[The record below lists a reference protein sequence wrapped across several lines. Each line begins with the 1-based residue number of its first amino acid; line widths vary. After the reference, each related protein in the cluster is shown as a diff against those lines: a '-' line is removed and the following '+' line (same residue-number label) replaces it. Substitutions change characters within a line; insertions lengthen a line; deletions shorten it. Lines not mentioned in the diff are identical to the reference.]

1 MGVRLHMRRIGLC
14 LVMALIAV
22 GSGSFMSVAGVPLGL
37 SLAADEQIAD
47 ETSGETIARGNAEL
61 NVEKHMI
68 RGTADTIEVRPKID
82 EVLFVGRAVVK
93 VGRETYQSDKVSCT
107 LNFARCAA
115 VNADQP
121 LPASA
126 LGAAEIKPR

>member
-1 MGVRLHMRRIGLC
+1 MRRIIGATIL
-14 LVMALIAV
+14 AV
-22 GSGSFMSVAGVPLGL
+22 AVAVSGAPMSVAGVPRGL

-47 ETSGETIARGNAEL
+47 EVSGETIARGNAEL
-61 NVEKHMI
+61 NVEKYQI
-68 RGTADTIEVRPKID
+68 RGTADQIEVRPKIN

-107 LNFARCAA
+107 LNFARCTA
-115 VNADQP
+115 VSADQP

-126 LGAAEIKPR
+126 LGAEGITQR

>member
-1 MGVRLHMRRIGLC
+1 MRRIDQCIVL
-14 LVMALIAV
+14 ALFAI
-22 GSGSFMSVAGVPLGL
+22 GGHSVVSLAGVPSGL
-37 SLAADEQIAD
+37 TLAADEQIAD
-47 ETSGETIARGNAEL
+47 ETTGETIARGNAEL
-61 NVEKHMI
+61 NVEKHLI

>member
-1 MGVRLHMRRIGLC
+1 MRRIDQCIVL
-14 LVMALIAV
+14 ALFAL
-22 GSGSFMSVAGVPLGL
+22 GSGSFVSLAGVPSGL
-37 SLAADEQIAD
+37 TLAADEQFAD

-61 NVEKHMI
+61 NVEKHLI

-93 VGRETYQSDKVSCT
+93 IGPETYQSDKVSCT

-121 LPASA
+121 LPAPA

>member
-1 MGVRLHMRRIGLC
+1 MRRFRNCIGL
-14 LVMALIAV
+14 ALLAL
-22 GSGSFMSVAGVPLGL
+22 GSSSLICAAGVPQGL

-47 ETSGETIARGNAEL
+47 EVSGETIARGNAEL
-61 NVEKHMI
+61 NVEKYRI
-68 RGTADTIEVRPKID
+68 RGTADAIEVRPKID
-82 EVLFVGRAVVK
+82 EVLFSGRAVVK
-93 VGRETYQSDKVSCT
+93 VGRETYRSDKVSCT
-107 LNFARCAA
+107 LDFARCAA

>member
-1 MGVRLHMRRIGLC
+1 MRRIDQCIVL
-14 LVMALIAV
+14 ALFAL
-22 GSGSFMSVAGVPLGL
+22 GSGSFVSLAGVPSGL
-37 SLAADEQIAD
+37 TLAADEQIAD

-61 NVEKHMI
+61 NVEKHLI

-93 VGRETYQSDKVSCT
+93 IGRETYQSDKVSCT
-107 LNFARCAA
+107 LNFARCTA
-115 VNADQP
+115 VSADQP

-126 LGAAEIKPR
+126 LGAEGITQR

>member
-1 MGVRLHMRRIGLC
+1 MRRISLC
-14 LVMALIAV
+14 LVLALAATC
-22 GSGSFMSVAGVPLGL
+22 SSTYMTLAGVPRGL
-37 SLAADEQIAD
+37 TLAADEQIAD
-47 ETSGETIARGNAEL
+47 ETTVETIARGNAEL
-61 NVEKHMI
+61 SVEKHSI

-93 VGRETYQSDKVSCT
+93 VGRETYQSDTVSCT

-126 LGAAEIKPR
+126 LGADEIKPR

>member
-1 MGVRLHMRRIGLC
+1 MRRIIVAAIL
-14 LVMALIAV
+14 AV
-22 GSGSFMSVAGVPLGL
+22 AVAVSGTHVSLAGVPRGL

-47 ETSGETIARGNAEL
+47 EVSGETIARGNAEL
-61 NVEKHMI
+61 TVEKFHI

-93 VGRETYQSDKVSCT
+93 VGRKTFQSDKVSCT
-107 LNFARCAA
+107 LNFARCTA
-115 VNADQP
+115 VSADQP

-126 LGAAEIKPR
+126 LGATDIKPQ

>member
-1 MGVRLHMRRIGLC
+1 MRRISLC
-14 LVMALIAV
+14 LVLALAATC
-22 GSGSFMSVAGVPLGL
+22 GSAYMTLAGVPRGL
-37 SLAADEQIAD
+37 TLAADEQIAD
-47 ETSGETIARGNAEL
+47 ETTGETIARGNAEL
-61 NVEKHMI
+61 NVEKHSI

-93 VGRETYQSDKVSCT
+93 VGRETYKSDKVSCT

-126 LGAAEIKPR
+126 LGTADIKPQ